1 MQNVGGY
8 ANLIKIVF
16 WDGTV
21 FCLEGTDRVRFR
33 TASAQG
39 RGSRACSTAYF
50 AVLKYR
56 GSGGGWSL
64 RVGIR

>member
-1 MQNVGGY
+1 MTLSLGWKPISVGRAGGP
-8 ANLIKIVF
+8 AAT
-16 WDGTV
+16 GA
-21 FCLEGTDRVRFR
+21 G
-33 TASAQG
+33 AAQRRWAG
-39 RGSRACSTAYF
+39 AARYF

>member
-1 MQNVGGY
+1 VPV
-8 ANLIKIVF
+8 AR
-16 WDGTV
+16 D
-21 FCLEGTDRVRFR
+21 VRMPV
-33 TASAQG
+33 SAARPPEMPGLQ
-39 RGSRACSTAYF
+39 RACRGGRPRGRPWIGYF